1 MEAEHRAKEAANIL
15 FFVID
20 NQTRAVAA
28 MVEVAYLVAQGKN
41 VVLVITG
48 LKGPG
53 QLIMGETISQ
63 S

>member
-1 MEAEHRAKEAANIL
+1 MEAEHNAKENANIL
-15 FFVID
+15 LFVID

-28 MVEVAYLVAQGKN
+28 MLEVAYLVAQGKN

-53 QLIMGETISQ
+53 QIIMDEAISQ